1 MVVFLHFFRNKGTTK
16 RFNAEAIPLAYTYKK
31 WYLAGHSLGGAMASH
46 FAAQH
51 PKTLSG
57 LYLLAAYTTKDLS
70 DVGFPVTVIYGSND
84 LVVNRDKI
92 KAGRALVPSAYREI
106 VIDGGNHA
114 YFASYGEQKGDGK
127 ATITRMEQWQK
138 TADII
143 IRHKAQVRSRKYLSR
158 NEIC

>member
-1 MVVFLHFFRNKGTTK
+1 
-16 RFNAEAIPLAYTYKK
+16 
-31 WYLAGHSLGGAMASH
+31 MASY

-51 PKTLSG
+51 SKTLSG

-70 DVGFPVTVIYGSND
+70 DVDFPVTVIYGSND

-92 KAGRALVPSAYREI
+92 KAGRALVPSAYREM

-127 ATITRMEQWQK
+127 ATITRMEQWEK
-138 TADII
+138 TAE
-143 IRHKAQVRSRKYLSR
+143 
-158 NEIC
+158 EINSNLWHPRGG